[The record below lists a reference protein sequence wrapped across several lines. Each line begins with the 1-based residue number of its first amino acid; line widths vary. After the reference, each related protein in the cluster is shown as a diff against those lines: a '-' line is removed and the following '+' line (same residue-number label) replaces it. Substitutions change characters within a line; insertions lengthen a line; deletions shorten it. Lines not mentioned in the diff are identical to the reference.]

1 MTILG
6 GPAQPVVVSTRPPG
20 GGPAIPVAVVGGVAA
35 GGPAIAVVEVSDNRP
50 RMGGPAMPVVVA
62 SGAAASGV
70 GAGAPIPVYVVSG
83 SLAAYDYII
92 TVSAGTYTARNAA
105 GTVVATN
112 TVLLNVVNAVKGA
125 NRHIHFGPGTFD
137 FGTDHAT
144 FNNLANLTI
153 SGSGMDVTFIQ
164 NNTNAA
170 ADTEPL
176 SYTDCDGAVVMDM
189 TISAGGTAR
198 STSDALDFDH
208 TSNGAVY
215 RVKITLSRAR
225 GIVYDGK
232 DVGANANGNIIQD
245 CIVSGCPGSGIEL
258 LAASNN
264 QIINCT
270 VTGCSSS
277 TGAGISITKASASAG
292 QPNKKANSNLVQN
305 CTASTNSRDGVRIL
319 SCDGNTISGGTFQNN
334 GQGGTTFDGIRI
346 NTQDSITA
354 DSNVIDGVLAN
365 DTQGTKTQRYG
376 CNVGPTTGTA
386 NTNTIENSNF
396 RFNKTAS
403 INNAGTGTILLN
415 NLT

>member
-1 MTILG
+1 MSAL
-6 GPAQPVVVSTRPPG
+6 PVVVTTGEVPVEGRAAVPVYVDANVPPG
-20 GGPAIPVAVVGGVAA
+20 GGPAQNVIVVTSGPMA
-35 GGPAIAVVEVSDNRP
+35 GGPPLPVVNVTGVLP
-50 RMGGPAMPVVVA
+50 GVGPAR
-62 SGAAASGV
+62 
-70 GAGAPIPVYVVSG
+70 PVYVVSG
-83 SLAAYDYII
+83 SLGGPAYDYTI
-92 TVSAGTYTARNAA
+92 TVSGGTYTATSAA
-105 GTVVATN
+105 GAVVASD
-112 TVLLNVVNAVKGA
+112 TVLLNVINAVKGA

-144 FNNLANLTI
+144 FNGLDHLTI

-176 SYTDCDGAVVMDM
+176 SYTDCNYAIVQDM

-198 STSDALDFDH
+198 TTSDALDFDH

-215 RVKITLSRAR
+215 RVKVTLSRAR

-232 DVGANANGNIIQD
+232 DVGASADNNIIQD

-258 LAASNN
+258 LAANNN

-270 VTGCSSS
+270 VTGCASS
-277 TGAGISITKASASAG
+277 TGAGISISKASATAG
-292 QPNKKANSNLVQN
+292 QPNKKANTNIVTS
-305 CTASTNSRDGVRIL
+305 CTASNNQRDGVRIL
-319 SCDGNTISGGTFQNN
+319 SCDSNTISGGTFQNN

-354 DSNVIDGVLAN
+354 DSNVIDGVLSN

-386 NTNTIENSNF
+386 TGNIIRNSNF
-396 RFNKTAS
+396 QFNKTAS
-403 INNAGTGTILLN
+403 INDGGTGTITSN

>member
-1 MTILG
+1 MSAL
-6 GPAQPVVVSTRPPG
+6 PVVVTTGEVRTEGRAAVPVYVDASVPPG
-20 GGPAIPVAVVGGVAA
+20 AGPARNVIVVTSGPMA
-35 GGPAIAVVEVSDNRP
+35 GGPP
-50 RMGGPAMPVVVA
+50 MPVY
-62 SGAAASGV
+62 AAPPGVSGV
-70 GAGAPIPVYVVSG
+70 GPALPVYVVSG
-83 SLAAYDYII
+83 SLGGVTYDYTI
-92 TVSAGTYTARNAA
+92 TVSGATYTATDRSGA
-105 GTVVATN
+105 VVATD
-112 TVLLNVVNAVKGA
+112 TVLLNVINAVKGA

-144 FNNLANLTI
+144 FNSLNNLTI

-189 TISAGGTAR
+189 TVSAGGTGR

-232 DVGANANGNIIQD
+232 DVGANANNNIIQD
-245 CIVSGCPGSGIEL
+245 CIISGCPGSGIEL
-258 LAASNN
+258 LAANNN

-270 VTGCSSS
+270 VTGCAAT
-277 TGAGISITKASASAG
+277 TGAGISITKASAGAG
-292 QPNKKANSNLVQN
+292 QPNKKANNNTVTN

-319 SCDGNTISGGTFQNN
+319 SCDSNTISGGTFQNN

-346 NTQDSITA
+346 NTSDSITA
-354 DSNVIDGVLAN
+354 DNNIIDGVLSN
-365 DTQGTKTQRYG
+365 DTQGSKTQRYG
-376 CNVGPTTGTA
+376 CNVGPTTGSA
-386 NTNTIENSNF
+386 NTNTIRNSNF
-396 RFNKTAS
+396 QFNKTGS
-403 INNAGTGTILLN
+403 INDGGTGTITSN